1 MKLSKLDVNIL
12 RHSYYKH
19 TWPGSNMSD
28 RYSENWVKSALAL
41 MFTLLVSSAAAQNAQ
56 TLNLFEPVE
65 RQAQP
70 GYEQI
75 LSVPSSTVAPS
86 NTEPFTLIGTSRMGS
101 RWRAM
106 VRSPSGV
113 VVSVDLDPSVP
124 VVIPG
129 YPGYRVSATN
139 ARELVV
145 LHPASSPCVERT
157 DKGVRCTS
165 GTEARLSI
173 ATASPLA
180 PAPQPVATADNA
192 AVTTSEPMASEV
204 PSDNPFAAALRAAR
218 ERAESEGMPL
228 EVMEV
233 MEVMEGER
241 FRPRRIDPSD
251 VPPGAR
257 LIRTPFGDRIITE

>member
-1 MKLSKLDVNIL
+1 
-12 RHSYYKH
+12 
-19 TWPGSNMSD
+19 MSD
-28 RYSENWVKSALAL
+28 RNSDKWVKSVLAL

-56 TLNLFEPVE
+56 TLNLFEPIE

-70 GYEQI
+70 SPEQI
-75 LSVPSSTVAPS
+75 LSVPSSTIAPS
-86 NTEPFTLIGTSRMGS
+86 NIEPFSLIGTSRMGS

-106 VRSPSGV
+106 LRNPSGV
-113 VVSVDLDPSVP
+113 VVSVDLHPNMP
-124 VVIPG
+124 VEIPG
-129 YPGYRVSATN
+129 FPGYMVSATN

-180 PAPQPVATADNA
+180 PAPQPVASADTAV
-192 AVTTSEPMASEV
+192 VTTSESMASEV

-228 EVMEV
+228 EVI
-233 MEVMEGER
+233 EVMEGER

-251 VPPGAR
+251 VPPGGR

>member
-1 MKLSKLDVNIL
+1 
-12 RHSYYKH
+12 
-19 TWPGSNMSD
+19 MSD
-28 RYSENWVKSALAL
+28 RNSDKWVKSALAL

-65 RQAQP
+65 RQAQRA
-70 GYEQI
+70 YEQI
-75 LSVPSSTVAPS
+75 LSAPSSTVSSS
-86 NTEPFTLIGTSRMGS
+86 NTEPFTLIGTSRVGS

-113 VVSVDLDPSVP
+113 VVSVDLDPNVP

-129 YPGYRVSATN
+129 YPGYMVSATN

-145 LHPASSPCVERT
+145 LHPASSPCVERA

-173 ATASPLA
+173 ATASPL
-180 PAPQPVATADNA
+180 PPVQQPVATADTP
-192 AVTTSEPMASEV
+192 VTSGAEPMASEV
-204 PSDNPFAAALRAAR
+204 PADNPFAAALRAAR

-233 MEVMEGER
+233 MEGER

-251 VPPGAR
+251 VPPGGR